1 MKNYDLIII
10 GSGPAG
16 VMAAKA
22 ASRKGMKVLI
32 IEKGKNLIQRKD
44 LISGWF
50 GHGLFLMDRLEL
62 VDSTLDNPKMIK
74 EAFRIVQ
81 RHLEDKPQIFGK
93 GESKHCFLPTGFGDK
108 LAKYFFEKL
117 TNAVDIV
124 FGVEIDSIESSSS
137 GFVVSSVRRKF
148 KAKRCIIATGRNSF
162 EWIEK
167 MCCSLNL
174 PMTKSS
180 VKIGIR
186 AELPL
191 FRTGNF
197 SETIDQQICYDIH
210 VNSFVGEWEE
220 SGLLST
226 SAYSLPEK
234 NSGKISFMIGA
245 KIDMTDAIRSVKIV
259 NVLTNDKIKTERVN
273 EYMEG
278 KSVLQHIACFAM
290 LNEAFQAV
298 SKMIPSFVNY
308 AIVHIPEIKPAG
320 MLQVDNDMKT
330 IIPNLYGI
338 GDCTSKVSNT
348 LGAMASGLIA
358 AKTTL
363 RE

>member
-1 MKNYDLIII
+1 
-10 GSGPAG
+10 
-16 VMAAKA
+16 
-22 ASRKGMKVLI
+22 
-32 IEKGKNLIQRKD
+32 
-44 LISGWF
+44 
-50 GHGLFLMDRLEL
+50 
-62 VDSTLDNPKMIK
+62 
-74 EAFRIVQ
+74 
-81 RHLEDKPQIFGK
+81 
-93 GESKHCFLPTGFGDK
+93 
-108 LAKYFFEKL
+108 
-117 TNAVDIV
+117 
-124 FGVEIDSIESSSS
+124 VEIDSIESSSS

-174 PMTKSS
+174 PMTKNS

-197 SETIDQQICYDIH
+197 SETIDQQICYDIR
-210 VNSFVGEWEE
+210 VNSFIGEWEE
-220 SGLLST
+220 SGILST

-245 KIDMTDAIRSVKIV
+245 EIDMTDAIRSVKIV

-290 LNEAFQAV
+290 LNEAFQMV

-308 AIVHIPEIKPAG
+308 AIVHIPEIRPAG
-320 MLQVDNDMKT
+320 ILQIDNDMKT
-330 IIPNLYGI
+330 TIPNLYGI

-358 AKTTL
+358 AKTIL

>member
-22 ASRKGMKVLI
+22 ACRKGMKVLI

-197 SETIDQQICYDIH
+197 SETIDQQICYDIR
-210 VNSFVGEWEE
+210 VNSFIGEWEE
-220 SGLLST
+220 SGILST

-245 KIDMTDAIRSVKIV
+245 EIDMTDAIRSV
-259 NVLTNDKIKTERVN
+259 
-273 EYMEG
+273 
-278 KSVLQHIACFAM
+278 
-290 LNEAFQAV
+290 
-298 SKMIPSFVNY
+298 
-308 AIVHIPEIKPAG
+308 
-320 MLQVDNDMKT
+320 
-330 IIPNLYGI
+330 
-338 GDCTSKVSNT
+338 
-348 LGAMASGLIA
+348 
-358 AKTTL
+358 
-363 RE
+363 